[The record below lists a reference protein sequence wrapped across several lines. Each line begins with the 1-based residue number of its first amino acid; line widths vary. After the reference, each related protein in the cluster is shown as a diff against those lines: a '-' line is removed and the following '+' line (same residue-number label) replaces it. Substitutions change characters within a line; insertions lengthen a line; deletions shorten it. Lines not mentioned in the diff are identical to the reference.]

1 MLYEMQAKRIKKR
14 SDADFCCC
22 KQKCKM
28 NQFEQFDFTKF
39 FVKFQNYMFKIFS
52 PSKHKVRKTI
62 GLFRWLEKKK
72 QIG

>member
-1 MLYEMQAKRIKKR
+1 
-14 SDADFCCC
+14 
-22 KQKCKM
+22 M

-62 GLFRWLEKKK
+62 GLFMVRKEKENRIKKK
-72 QIG
+72 V

>member
-1 MLYEMQAKRIKKR
+1 
-14 SDADFCCC
+14 
-22 KQKCKM
+22 M

-39 FVKFQNYMFKIFS
+39 FVEFQNYMFKIFP
-52 PSKHKVRKTI
+52 PSKHKAKVRKTI

>member
-1 MLYEMQAKRIKKR
+1 
-14 SDADFCCC
+14 
-22 KQKCKM
+22 M

-62 GLFRWLEKKK
+62 GLFRWLVKEKANRIKKK
-72 QIG
+72 V